1 VLSLLGGVL
10 GLFVAFWGIQAITWL
25 LANGRENFT
34 LHANLSLP
42 VLGFTLA
49 LAVVTGIIF
58 GLAPAIQSTK
68 IDLTPALKET
78 RASAPR
84 GRLRHSIGANRFLIV
99 AQIALSLLL
108 VIAANLFVRTV
119 SNLNSID
126 LGFNRENILIFS
138 LNARQAGYKDAALG
152 RFYADMRDRFRTIP
166 GVRSVGLSDFPL
178 IAHYWSSQD
187 VVIPGAQPRE
197 GKRDQTC
204 LLNVDESFLSTM
216 QIPILLGRGIEEHDM
231 ASPRVAVVTE
241 KFATTFFG
249 KENPVGRMIGI
260 GNPKKP
266 ADIEIIGVAKTT
278 HYNALTGEIPTVVY
292 TPYTQNPIRQMFFE
306 LRTAGDPLALT
317 KTVRQIV
324 DQTGTGVPITNIN
337 TQARQIDQT
346 ITQERTFADLCTGFA
361 ALALLI
367 ACVGLY
373 GTMAYAVARRTNEI
387 GIRMAL
393 GAERRGIIWMVLRE
407 VLALASAGLLI
418 GLAAAWETTHF
429 LAPLLYGTKPNDP
442 QAISLAVA
450 ILIAAALAAGYTP
463 AWRASRI
470 DPMTALRHE

>member
-1 VLSLLGGVL
+1 
-10 GLFVAFWGIQAITWL
+10 
-25 LANGRENFT
+25 
-34 LHANLSLP
+34 
-42 VLGFTLA
+42 
-49 LAVVTGIIF
+49 
-58 GLAPAIQSTK
+58 
-68 IDLTPALKET
+68 
-78 RASAPR
+78 
-84 GRLRHSIGANRFLIV
+84 
-99 AQIALSLLL
+99 
-108 VIAANLFVRTV
+108 
-119 SNLNSID
+119 
-126 LGFNRENILIFS
+126 
-138 LNARQAGYKDAALG
+138 
-152 RFYADMRDRFRTIP
+152 
-166 GVRSVGLSDFPL
+166 
-178 IAHYWSSQD
+178 
-187 VVIPGAQPRE
+187 
-197 GKRDQTC
+197 
-204 LLNVDESFLSTM
+204 M
-216 QIPILLGRGIEEHDM
+216 QIPILLGRGIEERDM
-231 ASPRVAVVTE
+231 GSPRVAVVTE
-241 KFATTFFG
+241 KFATKFFG

-278 HYNALTGEIPTVVY
+278 HYNALTEEIPPVAY
-292 TPYTQNPIRQMFFE
+292 TPYTQNLDNIRQMFYE

-324 DQTGTGVPITNIN
+324 DQSGAGVPITKIN

-407 VLALASAGLLI
+407 VLALASVGLLI

-442 QAISLAVA
+442 LAISLAVA